1 MGVVTTDRSH
11 RWPNGRVPFE
21 IDTIAFPDGSPMH
34 QVILDA
40 IAEWNSMTPVR
51 LVPRDPDTDADFILF
66 REFSLGGQSPIGR
79 QGGQQVVEVDIGS
92 SNQRLIP
99 DQKSKAPPALAPL
112 LNRLHMVH
120 LGDSSNVIWH
130 SFFNGAGWTDN
141 NRTPHKSKAAPAL
154 AAFQG
159 LLHMVHLDD
168 NSNNL
173 RHATSIDGV
182 DWVDLGVIANQKS
195 KATPAL
201 AVFQGVLHMLH
212 LGDSS
217 NNIWHATFDPA
228 LGTWKQDNAP
238 IPNQKSKAAPALA
251 AFGGRLHLVHL
262 DDNSNKLRHATSAD
276 GLNWDDRGIIPNQK
290 SKAAP
295 ALAAHND
302 GAANATL
309 HMVHLGDSSNDIWHS
324 VFGNGM
330 WSDNTR
336 IADEKSKASP
346 ALAEFMGRVHM
357 VHLGDVSNDLW
368 HSRIDEGARSMR
380 FVIHEIGHAI
390 GLFHEQSR
398 EDRGNFV
405 NIDEDNIRD
414 GEEHNFDR
422 EVSNADDSGLYD
434 YDSIMHYSVFSFA
447 KDSSR
452 PVIRQGQA
460 TMGFLGN
467 FANIGTLPTLSVG
480 DINTARAFYPLW
492 IPNEPIPGQKSKA
505 SPALATLGGAL
516 HMVHLGDS
524 SNSIWHSIFDPAAGS
539 WNDNVAIPNQK
550 SKAAPALAADASLL
564 HMVHLGDSSND
575 IWHTMFDP
583 AAGSWTENRKIPGQK
598 SKAAPALAF
607 FQGRVHMVH
616 LGGSSNDIWHSS
628 FDGMEWFENTPVLNQ
643 KSKAPP
649 ALAVFDGLL
658 HMVHLGDSSN
668 DIWHSTYD
676 GGSWTENVLI
686 RNQKSKAAPAL
697 AVLQDRLHMVHLG
710 DSSNRLWHSIYDGR
724 WRPNVEIEDQLS
736 KAAAGLAGLGNQL
749 HIVHLGD
756 TSNTIWHSQHMQ

>member
-1 MGVVTTDRSH
+1 MGVVTTERSH

-276 GLNWDDRGIIPNQK
+276 GLNWDDRGTIPNQK

-380 FVIHEIGHAI
+380 FVIYEIGHAI

-434 YDSIMHYSVFSFA
+434 YDFDHALQCLFFRKGFVEAGHQAGPGNNGFSRQLCQYRHAADAFGRRHQDREGVLPA
-447 KDSSR
+447 MDSE
-452 PVIRQGQA
+452 
-460 TMGFLGN
+460 
-467 FANIGTLPTLSVG
+467 
-480 DINTARAFYPLW
+480 RADPD
-492 IPNEPIPGQKSKA
+492 QKSKA

-539 WNDNVAIPNQK
+539 WNDNVAIPNRRARPRRRLPRTEACFTWCI
-550 SKAAPALAADASLL
+550 SATAPTTSGTRCSI
-564 HMVHLGDSSND
+564 HR
-575 IWHTMFDP
+575 P
-583 AAGSWTENRKIPGQK
+583 ATGRKTARYP
-598 SKAAPALAF
+598 ARRARRAPALAF
-607 FQGRVHMVH
+607 FQGRMHIVH
-616 LGGSSNDIWHSS
+616 LGDSSNDIWHSS
-628 FDGMEWFENTPVLNQ
+628 FDGMEWSENTPVLNQ

-649 ALAVFDGLL
+649 ALAVFDGRL

-676 GGSWTENVLI
+676 GGSWTENIPI

-710 DSSNRLWHSIYDGR
+710 DNSNHLWHSIYDGR
-724 WRPNVEIEDQLS
+724 WRPNVEIEGQLS
-736 KAAAGLAGLGNQL
+736 KAAVALAALGNQL